1 MSIRWDEVA
10 ERIRAMVRPDKSEEM
25 NEMAAHLGVGERLLQ
40 DSMNGRSRL
49 AAMKVIA
56 ALVRRGVDP
65 KWMLTGE
72 VDPSSHRRILEG
84 SDDEVENHVKRLVRE
99 ASRRSER
106 GRDASALD

>member
-10 ERIRAMVRPDKSEEM
+10 ERIRAMARADKPEETS
-25 NEMAAHLGVGERLLQ
+25 EMATHLGVAERLLQ
-40 DSMNGRSRL
+40 DSMTGRSRL

-72 VDPSSHRRILEG
+72 VDPASHRRILEG
-84 SDDEVENHVKRLVRE
+84 SDDEVEDHVKRLVRE
-99 ASRRSER
+99 ASRTSER
-106 GRDASALD
+106 GRDVSAPE